1 MTYLVESPQ
10 PSEIG
15 TIYYPHFIGEET
27 EPQVALLSS
36 LWSVRDGQDIE
47 SLASTL

>member
-1 MTYLVESPQ
+1 MNYLVESPQ

-27 EPQVALLSS
+27 EPQVAAEQSMVS
-36 LWSVRDGQDIE
+36 KGWKGHE